1 MTESAARLNDSDKA
15 AEMQGPLV
23 VADGLLPYHEHRAST
38 SSTTTAT
45 SMATAITAPALQMA
59 GQQEELEFP
68 AALKGKRVLL
78 ATESLGPVNGVSRTT
93 LSLIQY
99 LRRNGVQVA
108 VVAPEAPGR
117 KTRIEDVNDLEIRL
131 TGYPLPY
138 NPELA
143 VVYPFR
149 IDRLCERTFQ
159 PDLIYLASPASLGF
173 QILLQLRQLQF
184 QPVVLCNFQTDLSAY
199 CEILFPTPLD
209 AWAVWVLRSTQGY
222 LFSHPAVRTVFYPSF
237 GVRKYLEKAG
247 VQPSKLVNLRRGV
260 NTDLFNPSALDVEY
274 RKQLAPNGELILV
287 SVSRLAPEKGF
298 GFLSEVAHILAAKSF
313 PFHLLIVGGNRN
325 PAVEEEIHTLFSD
338 ISSHVTFTGFLEGAS
353 LARAYA
359 SSDIFV
365 HSSITETFG
374 LVVLE
379 AMASGLPVIARDEG
393 GPSEIVE
400 HDRSGYLVAPSD
412 VTTFV
417 NRVEELGSN
426 TNLRAKMGKEART
439 ISLQATWEKI
449 NNRVA
454 WQLADALTHQ
464 VPPTSLTASPAPA
477 RPISSLLL
485 RRPIL
490 SSGIGGTIISL
501 LIDMQITGG
510 IFIITAV
517 WCGLIATWLLVQAGN
532 LVKAQ
537 MPWLLSGIRRWR
549 NERLRERERER
560 AVAVGQ
566 GELAGGHGTRRRI

>member
-1 MTESAARLNDSDKA
+1 M
-15 AEMQGPLV
+15 AE
-23 VADGLLPYHEHRAST
+23 
-38 SSTTTAT
+38 
-45 SMATAITAPALQMA
+45 
-59 GQQEELEFP
+59 QQEELEFP
-68 AALKGKRVLL
+68 AALKGKRILL

-108 VVAPEAPGR
+108 VVAPQAPGR
-117 KTRIEDVNDLEIRL
+117 KTRVEDANEIEIRL
-131 TGYPLPY
+131 AGYPLPY

-159 PDLIYLASPASLGF
+159 PDIIYLASPASLGF

-260 NTDLFNPSALDVEY
+260 NTELFNPSALDVDY
-274 RKQLAPNGELILV
+274 RKQLAPNGEVILV
-287 SVSRLAPEKGF
+287 SVSRIAPEKGF
-298 GFLSEVAHILAAKSF
+298 EFLSEVAHTLVSKSF

-325 PAVEEEIHTLFSD
+325 PAVEVAVQELFSD
-338 ISSHVTFTGFLEGAS
+338 ISSHVTFTGMLEGTN

-359 SSDIFV
+359 SGDIFL

-400 HDRSGYLVAPSD
+400 HDRSGYLVPPSD
-412 VTTFV
+412 VSTFV
-417 NRVEELGSN
+417 SRIEELSSN
-426 TNLRAKMGKEART
+426 TSLRFAMGKTARE

-454 WQLADALTHQ
+454 HQLADALTHQ

-501 LIDMQITGG
+501 LIDAQITAGVG
-510 IFIITAV
+510 IIFGV
-517 WCGLIATWLLVQAGN
+517 WCGLVLTWLLVKAGN

-537 MPWLLSGIRRWR
+537 MPWVLSGIRRWR
-549 NERLRERERER
+549 NGRLRERERER
-560 AVAVGQ
+560 LL
-566 GELAGGHGTRRRI
+566 GEGGHGSRRI

>member
-1 MTESAARLNDSDKA
+1 MTAKATATATAAATTTTVVPSVRMTEL
-15 AEMQGPLV
+15 
-23 VADGLLPYHEHRAST
+23 
-38 SSTTTAT
+38 
-45 SMATAITAPALQMA
+45 
-59 GQQEELEFP
+59 QEELEFP
-68 AALKGKRVLL
+68 AALKGKRILL

-108 VVAPEAPGR
+108 VVAPQAPGR
-117 KTRIEDVNDLEIRL
+117 KTRLDDANELEIRL

-260 NTDLFNPSALDVEY
+260 NTELFNPSALDMDF
-274 RKQLAPNGELILV
+274 RKQLAPNGEVILV
-287 SVSRLAPEKGF
+287 SVSRIAPEKGF
-298 GFLSEVAHILAAKSF
+298 EFLSEVAHTLVVKSF

-325 PAVEEEIHTLFSD
+325 PAVEVAVQDLFAD
-338 ISSHVTFTGFLEGAS
+338 ISSHITFTGMLEGTT

-359 SSDIFV
+359 SSDIFL

-400 HDRSGYLVAPSD
+400 HNRSGFLVPPSD
-412 VTTFV
+412 VSTFV
-417 NRVEELGSN
+417 ARIEELTSN
-426 TNLRAKMGKEART
+426 TILRSTMGKTARE

-454 WQLADALTHQ
+454 HQLADALTHQ
-464 VPPTSLTASPAPA
+464 APPTSLATSTAPA

-485 RRPIL
+485 RRPVL
-490 SSGIGGTIISL
+490 SSGISGAIISF
-501 LIDMQITGG
+501 LIDAQITAGVG
-510 IFIITAV
+510 IIFGV
-517 WCGLIATWLLVQAGN
+517 WCGLVLTWLLVKTGN

-549 NERLRERERER
+549 NGRLRERERER
-560 AVAVGQ
+560 LL
-566 GELAGGHGTRRRI
+566 GEGGHGSRRI

>member
-1 MTESAARLNDSDKA
+1 M
-15 AEMQGPLV
+15 
-23 VADGLLPYHEHRAST
+23 
-38 SSTTTAT
+38 TTAT
-45 SMATAITAPALQMA
+45 VPAIRMEE
-59 GQQEELEFP
+59 QQEELEFP
-68 AALKGKRVLL
+68 AVLRGKRILL

-99 LRRNGVQVA
+99 LRRNEVQVA
-108 VVAPEAPGR
+108 VVAPQAPGR
-117 KTRIEDVNDLEIRL
+117 KTRLDDANELEIRL

-149 IDRLCERTFQ
+149 IDRLCEKTFQ

-222 LFSHPAVRTVFYPSF
+222 LFSHPAVRTVFYPSY

-260 NTDLFNPSALDVEY
+260 NTDLFNPSALDVNY
-274 RKQLAPNGELILV
+274 RKQLAPNGEVILC

-298 GFLSEVAHILAAKSF
+298 EFLSEVAHILVEKSF

-325 PAVEEEIHTLFSD
+325 PAVEVAIQNLFAD
-338 ISSHVTFTGFLEGAS
+338 IPSHVTFTGMLEGPT

-359 SSDIFV
+359 SSDIFL

-379 AMASGLPVIARDEG
+379 AMASGLAVIARDEG

-400 HDRSGYLVAPSD
+400 HDRSGFLVPPADIS
-412 VTTFV
+412 TFV
-417 NRVEELGSN
+417 SRIEELTSN
-426 TNLRAKMGKEART
+426 TTLRSTMGKTARE

-454 WQLADALTHQ
+454 HQLADALTHQ
-464 VPPTSLTASPAPA
+464 APPTSLTTAPAPA

-501 LIDMQITGG
+501 LIDAQITAGVG
-510 IFIITAV
+510 IIFGV
-517 WCGLIATWLLVQAGN
+517 WCGLVLTWLLVKAGN

-549 NERLRERERER
+549 NDRLRERERER
-560 AVAVGQ
+560 LL
-566 GELAGGHGTRRRI
+566 GEGGHGSRRI